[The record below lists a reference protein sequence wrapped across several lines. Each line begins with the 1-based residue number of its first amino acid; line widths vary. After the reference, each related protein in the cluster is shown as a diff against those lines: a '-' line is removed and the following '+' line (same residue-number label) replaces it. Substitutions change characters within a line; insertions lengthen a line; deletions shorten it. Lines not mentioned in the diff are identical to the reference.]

1 MEDLDKKIIEL
12 MDLFDDEQVTT
23 VDKIDR
29 PERALEKQAIDDF
42 MNRNPMAGGGFI
54 KGLYRGVKGLQQ
66 GKIEKE
72 LMNKYKSQGM
82 DLLEAI
88 NKANPEANEIVK
100 NRKLKV
106 IQDKLNETNVLT
118 DDYVKLIDE
127 EIKLNDPELF
137 EDIRKFEKNNR
148 SDLAD
153 KMRALR
159 HPDWAEANFGEN
171 YQDVLQQRQNVAI
184 KQMMDD
190 IDPNVKE
197 RTVVDD
203 IDDMNQANIDE
214 FFGRKK
220 NADGGRIDFAGG
232 GMLVEPSADGRRP
245 GYSVDKRNNN
255 YRVTGKRGDITYGQW
270 ANENNLPQTFPTKK
284 EAEAAQKKFYEAV
297 TKKSD
302 ISKAKWVDEITALSN
317 EFNTKVIKDFNKGD
331 MSKTPA
337 WKNFLENKKLKH
349 GSSGFYRS
357 LAPEYGVINTINKKA
372 ELLDKLITN
381 ANNSLKYTPW
391 MSIQKKISTSPV
403 INTSSYRTYID
414 ALDTQAD
421 KASKAFDYLLNNDI
435 ELKVPKNLSK
445 TMAAE
450 GSLLRKVIHG
460 LTGVNTRGI
469 RLGLNQNKNFKN
481 NFDKIEFARRGN
493 LLAQG
498 EGRTLKDIID
508 NADYRMKGNISWTSD
523 IKLSNRANKNVF
535 DYALRNFNYHQLNK
549 TGEGTIQFYDK
560 KTNKPI
566 NWDTLPK
573 NKNGFRVLKPNS
585 VYFIDANDP
594 NRTKWDMSKID
605 ADNMKWSK
613 GTGSS
618 GLFDEVFQA
627 KDKYDN
633 LLATKVED
641 PRNPKKKISF
651 GKLMSEVYQI
661 GFSNFGNPYNIE
673 HADGVANNPFKN
685 LKIASGRVNQA
696 LSSLNR
702 DTKLRK
708 SEKNKIFK
716 ELQKNVFN
724 PADENMIANLI
735 KSTQPLQ
742 SDVLVKGK
750 TITGSEL
757 DNLLKVMQKT
767 DPQTAKDVGMV
778 LNSGIPIDQMAA
790 EIAKIP
796 GAKKFARG
804 FMKIGGPFEV
814 AFVGLDIAN
823 EVSKGAPLDTA
834 VQTSLSNFTFGAL
847 GNPKKYQMRDLTDA
861 GNELGVNTQGFQE
874 LKDVLDLEKKI
885 VSEKRILE
893 NMKTYNEQTEES
905 PIRGEKVIIEK
916 NFDVDNQILK
926 IQELEKSLT
935 DKAKYLS
942 QLDNI
947 DTLYDDYVGAVQY
960 LGRKEYNKTV
970 DDRKNRVYPD
980 MGTMGSDFMATIMS
994 PIQSLL
1000 PQNLMETTNIT
1011 RPVVRNLRK
1020 IPFIGSIFN
1029 PTSDAAKLS
1038 AMSKEEKNQRALDMN
1053 IVKQNVHPVMGQT
1066 MTGEQLEPYYEKF
1079 FAGGGIA
1086 KLAGVNQGP
1095 PPESGPN
1102 SQGLQGLFNR
1112 VKKV

>member
-1 MEDLDKKIIEL
+1 MELDEFIEL
-12 MDLFDDEQVTT
+12 VKEQQGIDLSGVLTT
-23 VDKIDR
+23 ADKIGR
-29 PERALEKQAIDDF
+29 PERALEKQAIIDF
-42 MNRNPMAGGGFI
+42 ENRNPMAGGG
-54 KGLYRGVKGLQQ
+54 
-66 GKIEKE
+66 
-72 LMNKYKSQGM
+72 
-82 DLLEAI
+82 
-88 NKANPEANEIVK
+88 
-100 NRKLKV
+100 
-106 IQDKLNETNVLT
+106 
-118 DDYVKLIDE
+118 
-127 EIKLNDPELF
+127 
-137 EDIRKFEKNNR
+137 
-148 SDLAD
+148 
-153 KMRALR
+153 
-159 HPDWAEANFGEN
+159 
-171 YQDVLQQRQNVAI
+171 
-184 KQMMDD
+184 
-190 IDPNVKE
+190 
-197 RTVVDD
+197 
-203 IDDMNQANIDE
+203 
-214 FFGRKK
+214 
-220 NADGGRIDFAGG
+220 
-232 GMLVEPSADGRRP
+232 MLVQPSADGRRP

-716 ELQKNVFN
+716 ELQKNVFS
-724 PADENMIANLI
+724 PADKNMIDNLI
-735 KSTQPLQ
+735 KSTEQLQ
-742 SDVLVKGK
+742 SDVLIKKQTFDQSEIQRIITSFSSNPQCTIFSKKTKAAADGGRIGYQTGTVSLSECVKDGAKNFQEGK
-750 TITGSEL
+750 FKTKDQAMDAARLLSGSKNALRTLTKYGILPEAAFVAGESIFRTVLGEKPL
-757 DNLLKVMQKT
+757 DAIKKSIDSFTFGVT
-767 DPQTAKDVGMV
+767 DFT
-778 LNSGIPIDQMAA
+778 SGIEAAKFGKDANRKLAVDKFKESQAKVNKLEKQIAGLDQIG
-790 EIAKIP
+790 E
-796 GAKKFARG
+796 AKKFGYGVDNSEIMRMTKEKLEAAKKELEQNYVSPDLVQYIDRKAENIADAQEAKSPIAKSRFKENMNLNAINLAKERDKSQMDLNIDMFPNFRNYVQSEEG
-804 FMKIGGPFEV
+804 QKDKIFMNTPDEVIKKI
-814 AFVGLDIAN
+814 VGEEGI
-823 EVSKGAPLDTA
+823 E
-834 VQTSLSNFTFGAL
+834 F
-847 GNPKKYQMRDLTDA
+847 KKQLTDA
-861 GNELGVNTQGFQE
+861 YKMENLKNKFGAEQIYGTQGVF
-874 LKDVLDLEKKI
+874 
-885 VSEKRILE
+885 
-893 NMKTYNEQTEES
+893 
-905 PIRGEKVIIEK
+905 
-916 NFDVDNQILK
+916 
-926 IQELEKSLT
+926 
-935 DKAKYLS
+935 S
-942 QLDNI
+942 QPL
-947 DTLYDDYVGAVQY
+947 
-960 LGRKEYNKTV
+960 
-970 DDRKNRVYPD
+970 
-980 MGTMGSDFMATIMS
+980 
-994 PIQSLL
+994 
-1000 PQNLMETTNIT
+1000 
-1011 RPVVRNLRK
+1011 
-1020 IPFIGSIFN
+1020 
-1029 PTSDAAKLS
+1029 
-1038 AMSKEEKNQRALDMN
+1038 
-1053 IVKQNVHPVMGQT
+1053 
-1066 MTGEQLEPYYEKF
+1066 
-1079 FAGGGIA
+1079 AGGGIA